1 MRRPAPV
8 RRFPGDPSARI
19 GRSPAAEG
27 WGIVAGAEVVVTG
40 FAVAYFAF
48 EFIRRRTGSGVRAL
62 SAEGVE
68 VSVVTESTGRG
79 ENLARGAEEIFAV
92 IIDSV
97 AADDAMGD
105 ALAAEINVLV
115 GEIS

>member
-1 MRRPAPV
+1 MRIGEIGIRHG
-8 RRFPGDPSARI
+8 RGDGGPG